1 MGSAVLFKMFKEG
14 VKMIKYRLH
23 NITDFG
29 VEVHDFCAENSLNNY
44 IAVFVDPPYWVENLE
59 THENAYTGFGCV
71 NSDSLDEFD
80 ISTCNKLGLVKPES
94 LNIYNVSRET
104 LHESEI
110 DWIKRHTPTEEKE
123 PYTKLEKIS
132 SFLGILS
139 VIIMATFL
147 LYLFLSSVSFIAEH
161 FSQFTWKVFNIL

>member
-1 MGSAVLFKMFKEG
+1 
-14 VKMIKYRLH
+14 MIQYRLH
-23 NITDFG
+23 NITNFG
-29 VEVHDFCAENSLNNY
+29 VEIHDFYTENSLNNY
-44 IAVFVDPPYWVENLE
+44 IALFVDPPYWVENL
-59 THENAYTGFGCV
+59 YT
-71 NSDSLDEFD
+71 
-80 ISTCNKLGLVKPES
+80 NK
-94 LNIYNVSRET
+94 NIYVGFDGQSYVNPSDEIKDYIETTTSEKFDLNNVSRET

-110 DWIKRHTPTEEKE
+110 DWIKKHTPVEEEKE

>member
-1 MGSAVLFKMFKEG
+1 MK
-14 VKMIKYRLH
+14 KYRLH
-23 NITDFG
+23 NITNFG
-29 VEVHDFCAENSLNNY
+29 VEIHEFYTENSLNNY
-44 IAVFVDPPYWVENLE
+44 IAIFVDPPYWVENLE
-59 THENAYTGFGCV
+59 TNKSVYTGFTDINNDTLDGLD
-71 NSDSLDEFD
+71 NSTLNEM
-80 ISTCNKLGLVKPES
+80 GLVRPDS
-94 LNIYNVSRET
+94 VSRET

-110 DWIKRHTPTEEKE
+110 DWIKRHTPTKEEKE

-161 FSQFTWKVFNIL
+161 FSQFTWKVFNLL

>member
-1 MGSAVLFKMFKEG
+1 MV
-14 VKMIKYRLH
+14 KYRLH
-23 NITDFG
+23 NITNFG
-29 VEVHDFCAENSLNNY
+29 VEIHDFYTENSLNNY
-44 IAVFVDPPYWVENLE
+44 IAVFVDFPYWVENLE
-59 THENAYTGFGCV
+59 TKEKTYVGYTGTSA
-71 NSDSLDEFD
+71 NITDAEKKYIEND
-80 ISTCNKLGLVKPES
+80 ILALKEAFEPNFNE
-94 LNIYNVSRET
+94 NNVSRET

-123 PYTKLEKIS
+123 PRTKLEKIS

-161 FSQFTWKVFNIL
+161 FSKFTWKVFNIL

>member
-1 MGSAVLFKMFKEG
+1 
-14 VKMIKYRLH
+14 MIRYRLH

-29 VEVHDFCAENSLNNY
+29 VEIHDFYTENSLNNY
-44 IAVFVDPPYWVENLE
+44 IALHVDPPYWVENLYTNKNIYTCFDGQSYANPSDGIKDYIE
-59 THENAYTGFGCV
+59 TV
-71 NSDSLDEFD
+71 
-80 ISTCNKLGLVKPES
+80 S
-94 LNIYNVSRET
+94 LNKPDDNNVSRET

-110 DWIKRHTPTEEKE
+110 EWIKRHTPIEEAKE

-147 LYLFLSSVSFIAEH
+147 LYLFLSSVSFIVEH

>member
-1 MGSAVLFKMFKEG
+1 
-14 VKMIKYRLH
+14 MIKYRLH

-29 VEVHDFCAENSLNNY
+29 VEIHDFYTENSLNNY
-44 IAVFVDPPYWVENLE
+44 IALFVDPPYWVENLE
-59 THENAYTGFGCV
+59 THENVYTGFDGHTETHLCNENTV
-71 NSDSLDEFD
+71 LV
-80 ISTCNKLGLVKPES
+80 TPNKLDGL
-94 LNIYNVSRET
+94 NVSRET

-110 DWIKRHTPTEEKE
+110 DWIKRHTPAEEKE

-132 SFLGILS
+132 YFLGILS

-161 FSQFTWKVFNIL
+161 FSEFTWKVFSIL

>member
-1 MGSAVLFKMFKEG
+1 
-14 VKMIKYRLH
+14 MIQYRLH

-29 VEVHDFCAENSLNNY
+29 VELHDFYTENSLNNY
-44 IAVFVDPPYWVENLE
+44 ISLFVDPPYWVENLYTNKSIYVGFDGQSYVNPTDGIKDYIE
-59 THENAYTGFGCV
+59 TDTSSNLYT
-71 NSDSLDEFD
+71 E
-80 ISTCNKLGLVKPES
+80 K
-94 LNIYNVSRET
+94 VSRET

-110 DWIKRHTPTEEKE
+110 DWIKRHAPIEEEKE

-139 VIIMATFL
+139 VVIMATFL

-161 FSQFTWKVFNIL
+161 FLQFTWKVFNLL

>member
-1 MGSAVLFKMFKEG
+1 
-14 VKMIKYRLH
+14 MIQYRLH

-29 VEVHDFCAENSLNNY
+29 VEIHDFYTENSLNNY
-44 IAVFVDPPYWVENLE
+44 IALFVDTPYWVENL
-59 THENAYTGFGCV
+59 YT
-71 NSDSLDEFD
+71 
-80 ISTCNKLGLVKPES
+80 NK
-94 LNIYNVSRET
+94 NIYVGFDGQSYANPTDGIKDYIETDTSSNLYTENVSRET

-110 DWIKRHTPTEEKE
+110 DWIKRHAPIEEEKE

-139 VIIMATFL
+139 VVIMTTFL

-161 FSQFTWKVFNIL
+161 FSQFTWKVFNLL

>member
-1 MGSAVLFKMFKEG
+1 
-14 VKMIKYRLH
+14 MIKYRLH

-29 VEVHDFCAENSLNNY
+29 VELHDFYTENSLNNY
-44 IAVFVDPPYWVENLE
+44 IALFVDPPYWVENLE
-59 THENAYTGFGCV
+59 TNKSVYTGFTDINNDTLDKLD
-71 NSDSLDEFD
+71 NSTLNE
-80 ISTCNKLGLVKPES
+80 LGLVR
-94 LNIYNVSRET
+94 LDNVSRET

-110 DWIKRHTPTEEKE
+110 DWIKRHTPTEEEKE
-123 PYTKLEKIS
+123 PFTKLEKIS

-161 FSQFTWKVFNIL
+161 FSEFTWKVFNIL

>member
-1 MGSAVLFKMFKEG
+1 
-14 VKMIKYRLH
+14 MIQYRLH

-29 VEVHDFCAENSLNNY
+29 VEIHDFYTENSLNNY
-44 IAVFVDPPYWVENLE
+44 IALFVDPPYWVENL
-59 THENAYTGFGCV
+59 YT
-71 NSDSLDEFD
+71 
-80 ISTCNKLGLVKPES
+80 NK
-94 LNIYNVSRET
+94 NIYVGFDGQSYANPTDGIKDYIETDTSSNLYTENVSRET

-110 DWIKRHTPTEEKE
+110 DWIKRHTHTEEEKE
-123 PYTKLEKIS
+123 PYTKLEKLS

-161 FSQFTWKVFNIL
+161 FSEFTWKVFNLL

>member
-1 MGSAVLFKMFKEG
+1 
-14 VKMIKYRLH
+14 MIRYRLH

-29 VEVHDFCAENSLNNY
+29 VEIHDFYTENSLNNY
-44 IAVFVDPPYWVENLE
+44 IALFVDPPYWVENL
-59 THENAYTGFGCV
+59 YTNKNIYAGFDGQSYT
-71 NSDSLDEFD
+71 NSLDGIKDYIETV
-80 ISTCNKLGLVKPES
+80 SPNKPDV
-94 LNIYNVSRET
+94 NNVSRET

-123 PYTKLEKIS
+123 PYTKSEKIY

-161 FSQFTWKVFNIL
+161 FSEFTWKVFNIL

>member
-1 MGSAVLFKMFKEG
+1 
-14 VKMIKYRLH
+14 MIKYRLH

-29 VEVHDFCAENSLNNY
+29 VEIHDFHTENSLNNY
-44 IAVFVDPPYWVENLE
+44 IALFVDEPYWVENL
-59 THENAYTGFGCV
+59 YT
-71 NSDSLDEFD
+71 
-80 ISTCNKLGLVKPES
+80 NK
-94 LNIYNVSRET
+94 NIYVGFDGHSYANPSDGIKDYIETVSPNKPDVNNVSRET

-161 FSQFTWKVFNIL
+161 FSDFTWKLFNIL